1 MGGRLMTTKCNAC
14 GATYSSVQAD
24 GSRYFHACA
33 PIPNPA
39 FNADPKKGPVDLR
52 EIIERPNK
60 RDENI
65 SHIDP
70 DTEQAVIKSDGLGV
84 SVIQKGD
91 LL

>member
-1 MGGRLMTTKCNAC
+1 MLNKCNAC
-14 GATYSSVQAD
+14 GATYPSVQAD

-33 PIPNPA
+33 PIANPA
-39 FNADPKKGPVDLR
+39 FNTDPEKGPVDLR
-52 EIIERPNK
+52 ETIERPNK

-70 DTEQAVIKSDGLGV
+70 DTQQAVIKSDGLGV
-84 SVIQKGD
+84 TVIEKGD